1 MKLMGRLGAGLTLA
15 AILLGTAAVAQDNV
29 RIALVVKSLGNGF
42 FEAAHRGAE
51 EAAGELGNVEI
62 IYTGPTDTTA
72 EGQIEV
78 VNSLIAQQVDAIA
91 ISANDPDAL
100 VPALKRAMDRGIT
113 VISWDSG
120 VAAEGRQ
127 MHLNPSDTDLIGET
141 IIKLAA
147 DYLPEGG
154 DVAILS
160 ASSTATNQNAWIEAA
175 KKILPSKFPKINLVA
190 TVYGDDDAVK
200 STNEAKGLIASAATA
215 VALAATPVAAQDTT
229 RIALVVKALGI
240 GFFEAA
246 AKGAEEAAAELGN
259 VEIIYTGPTDT
270 TAEGQIEVINA
281 LIAQDVDAIAVSAND
296 KDALVPAL
304 KKAMDRGITVIS
316 WDSGVAPEGRQM
328 NLNPSSSPLIGNMII
343 KLAADNLP
351 DGGDVAV
358 LSASATATNQ
368 NTWIEEMNKVMGN
381 YPGIN
386 VVATVYGD
394 DLADKSYRE
403 TQGLI
408 SSYPD
413 LKAII
418 APTSVGIV
426 AAAQAV
432 ADAGKIGE
440 INVTGLGLPSEMA
453 GAVESGASKSF
464 AIWNPIDLGYAATMI
479 AYNLAT
485 GAATAEA
492 GGEIPMGRMGS
503 VALDDNLEGA
513 MADPFVYD
521 ASNIEEFK
529 DIF

>member
-1 MKLMGRLGAGLTLA
+1 MSIWKSLLTS
-15 AILLGTAAVAQDNV
+15 AAVAA
-29 RIALVVKSLGNGF
+29 ALM
-42 FEAAHRGAE
+42 AA
-51 EAAGELGNVEI
+51 
-62 IYTGPTDTTA
+62 P
-72 EGQIEV
+72 
-78 VNSLIAQQVDAIA
+78 AQ
-91 ISANDPDAL
+91 
-100 VPALKRAMDRGIT
+100 
-113 VISWDSG
+113 
-120 VAAEGRQ
+120 
-127 MHLNPSDTDLIGET
+127 
-141 IIKLAA
+141 
-147 DYLPEGG
+147 
-154 DVAILS
+154 
-160 ASSTATNQNAWIEAA
+160 
-175 KKILPSKFPKINLVA
+175 
-190 TVYGDDDAVK
+190 
-200 STNEAKGLIASAATA
+200 
-215 VALAATPVAAQDTT
+215 AQDKT

-246 AKGAEEAAAELGN
+246 AKGAEEAAAELGD

-281 LIAQDVDAIAVSAND
+281 LIAQQVDAIAVSAND
-296 KDALVPAL
+296 RDALVPAL

-316 WDSGVAPEGRQM
+316 WDSGVAPEGREM
-328 NLNPSSSPLIGNMII
+328 NLNPSSNPLIGNMII
-343 KLAADNLP
+343 KLAADHLP

-368 NTWIEEMNKVMGN
+368 NTWIEEMNKVLPN

-394 DLADKSYRE
+394 DLSDKSYRE
-403 TQGLI
+403 TQGLM
-408 SSYPD
+408 SSHPD

-432 ADAGKIGE
+432 TDAGKVGQ

-453 GAVESGASKSF
+453 AHVESGASKSF

-485 GAATAEA
+485 DKATAEA
-492 GGEIPMGRMGS
+492 GGEIPMGRMGA

-521 ASNIEEFK
+521 ASNIAEFK
-529 DIF
+529 SIF